1 VDLVLL
7 AMQGKYDGFAKVIK
21 LIDEML
27 ANLKQEQQDDDEKKE
42 YCDTEIDKE
51 EDHKKVLENSIEVS
65 ETNIEEL
72 KGAIATWTQEIAEL
86 KAGIRALDRSVAEA
100 TKLRQE
106 ENADYKELM
115 QNDKA
120 AKEILLWA
128 KNRLNK
134 FYNPKL
140 YKPEMALGQN
150 FLQGAPQ
157 LVQIH
162 AVSDGEAA
170 PPPPPETFGAY
181 TKKHEENN
189 GVIAAID
196 LLVSDLD
203 KEMTEATTSEK
214 DAQADYEQ
222 LMTDA
227 ADKRAAD
234 SKALTDKSA
243 AKAEGEEQLQAEE
256 ANKKDLNVQL
266 METMQVL
273 SNLHGECDWLLKYFD
288 VRRAARAEEMNSLS
302 KAKDVLN
309 GADYS
314 LLQTRH
320 FLSRA

>member
-1 VDLVLL
+1 
-7 AMQGKYDGFAKVIK
+7 
-21 LIDEML
+21 ML
-27 ANLKQEQQDDDEKKE
+27 ANLKQEQKDDDEKKE
-42 YCDTEIDKE
+42 YCDTEIDKA
-51 EDHKKVLENSIEVS
+51 EDHKKVLENSIQVS
-65 ETNIEEL
+65 NTNIEEL
-72 KGAIATWTQEIAEL
+72 KGAIATWTQEIADL
-86 KAGIRALDRSVAEA
+86 KASIRALDKSVAEA

-106 ENADYKELM
+106 ENAEYKELM

-140 YKPEMALGQN
+140 YKPEMASPPGADKIADEAGQN

-157 LVQIH
+157 LVQIR

-181 TKKHEENN
+181 AKKHEENN
-189 GVIAAID
+189 GVVASID
-196 LLVSDLD
+196 LLVLDLD

-214 DAQADYEQ
+214 DAQEDYEQ

-234 SKALTDKSA
+234 SKALTDKTAS
-243 AKAEGEEQLQAEE
+243 KAQAEEQLQAEE
-256 ANKKDLNVQL
+256 ENNKDLNIQV

-288 VRRAARAEEMNSLS
+288 VRRAARAEEMNSLA

-314 LLQTRH
+314 L
-320 FLSRA
+320 